1 MTYKVE
7 IPRFAQSQ
15 FDNYV
20 YYILDKFKS
29 KQAARNLVID
39 FKDTIKLLSQH
50 PEAYPLLE
58 NEYLKGKNLRHIPF
72 QKHRYV
78 VIYHVLGEDKVYV
91 DAIYHTL
98 QDYMNL
104 LR

>member
-7 IPRFAQSQ
+7 IPRFAQLQ
-15 FDNYV
+15 FDKYID
-20 YYILDKFKS
+20 YILDKFKS

-39 FKDTIKLLSQH
+39 FKETIKILSLA
-50 PEAYPLLE
+50 PEAYPFLE
-58 NEYLKGKNLRHIPF
+58 DEDLRRKNLRRIPF
-72 QKHRYV
+72 QKHKYV
-78 VIYHVLGEDKVYV
+78 IIYHIFGEDLVYV

>member
-7 IPRFAQSQ
+7 IPKFAQIQ

-20 YYILDKFKS
+20 GYILDKFKS
-29 KQAARNLVID
+29 KQSARNLIID
-39 FKDTIKLLSQH
+39 FKETIDILSKN

-58 NEYLKGKNLRHIPF
+58 LEELRRRNLRRITF

-78 VIYHVLGEDKVYV
+78 IIYHIIDENIVYV

-104 LR
+104 LK